1 MVVGAG
7 RKSARARARLSARAL
22 LNEMGVRGSQAE
34 KIIIETLDEL
44 EDLGDFGDEALESVV
59 RAKVKEA
66 DVGWERN
73 VPSAEGDDWEE
84 PAVELTG
91 NALEV
96 LKRRYLRR
104 DEEGN
109 PLEEPREMFW
119 RVAWA
124 VAEAERIYNPMAQ
137 LEAVAREFFGVMAR
151 REFLPNSP
159 TLMNAGRELGQLSA
173 CFVLPVEDSMDSIF
187 EAIKDTAL
195 IHKSGGGTGFSF
207 SRLRPRNDV
216 VMSTK
221 GISSGPISF
230 MQVFDA
236 ATEAIKQGGTRRGA
250 NMGILRVDHP
260 DVMDFV
266 TCKAEEN
273 RLNNFN
279 VSVALTDAF
288 MRSLA
293 AEDTY
298 PLVNPRTGEEVGRL
312 PAARVFHKIVEMAHG
327 NGEPGIIFI
336 DRINAGNATP
346 HVGDIE
352 STNPCGE
359 QPLLPYES
367 CNLGSINLGLM
378 VREEK
383 GRTVVDWERLAPA
396 VHTAIH
402 FLDNVI
408 DVNRYPLPKIEENT
422 KANRK
427 VGLGV
432 MGFADLLVK
441 LGISYDSEE
450 AVDVAQQVMEF
461 IDLESKR
468 ASARLAEERGVF
480 PNFRGSIYDRPGGA
494 RLRNATTT
502 TVAPTGT
509 ISIIAG
515 SSSGIEPVFA
525 LCFYRRVLDDDR
537 LVEVNPLFA
546 EAAEA
551 AGIASEDLFECLA
564 RGESIQR
571 RDDVPEELKRIF
583 VTAHDVSPEWHVRI
597 QAAFQEHTDNA
608 VSKTINFPNS
618 ATFEDVEKAYQ
629 LAYELGCKGVT
640 IYRDGSRAVQVLN
653 LGRADEGAERAV
665 AAPAR
670 PVGVAPRPR
679 PDVTHGITEK
689 VATGCGNLYVTLNWD
704 EEGLCE
710 VFAKMGK
717 SGGCISSH
725 SEASSR
731 LISLA
736 LRAGVTVKSIVK
748 QLRGIRCPMPTWQ
761 NGEAIL
767 SCPDAIG
774 IVIERHMGVKTTPLF
789 DAEPVQEELEA
800 MRRERMLKE
809 LANVGPQCP
818 ECSGILEI
826 AEGCLTCRSCGF
838 TRCG

>member
-1 MVVGAG
+1 
-7 RKSARARARLSARAL
+7 
-22 LNEMGVRGSQAE
+22 
-34 KIIIETLDEL
+34 
-44 EDLGDFGDEALESVV
+44 
-59 RAKVKEA
+59 
-66 DVGWERN
+66 
-73 VPSAEGDDWEE
+73 
-84 PAVELTG
+84 
-91 NALEV
+91 
-96 LKRRYLRR
+96 
-104 DEEGN
+104 
-109 PLEEPREMFW
+109 
-119 RVAWA
+119 
-124 VAEAERIYNPMAQ
+124 
-137 LEAVAREFFGVMAR
+137 
-151 REFLPNSP
+151 
-159 TLMNAGRELGQLSA
+159 
-173 CFVLPVEDSMDSIF
+173 MDSIF

-207 SRLRPRNDV
+207 SRLRPTNDV

-221 GISSGPISF
+221 GVSSGPISF

-260 DVMDFV
+260 DVMEFI

-279 VSVALTDAF
+279 ISAALTDEF
-288 MRSLA
+288 MEALA
-293 AEDTY
+293 AEGTY
-298 PLVNPRTGEEVGRL
+298 ALVNPRTGEAVGRE
-312 PAARVFHKIVEMAHG
+312 PASKVFGKIVEMAYH

-336 DRINAGNATP
+336 DRINAANPTP

-367 CNLGSINLGLM
+367 CNLGSINLSLM
-378 VREEK
+378 VKEAK
-383 GRTVVDWERLAPA
+383 GRAVVDWERLAGT
-396 VHTAIH
+396 VHTAVH

-408 DVNRYPLPKIEENT
+408 DVNRYPLTKIEENT

-427 VGLGV
+427 IGLGV
-432 MGFADLLVK
+432 MGFAELLVQ
-441 LGISYDSEE
+441 LGIPYDSEE
-450 AVDVAQQVMEF
+450 AVDVAEQVMEF

-480 PNFRGSIYDRPGGA
+480 PNFRDSAYDRAGGA

-502 TVAPTGT
+502 TIAPTGT

-515 SSSGIEPVFA
+515 ASGGIEPIFA

-537 LVEVNPLFA
+537 LVEINPLFA
-546 EAAEA
+546 AAA
-551 AGIASEDLFECLA
+551 AKAGIAGEELFESLA
-564 RGESIQR
+564 NGESIQKR
-571 RDDVPEELKRIF
+571 GDVPDELKRVF

-597 QAAFQEHTDNA
+597 QAAFQKHTDNA
-608 VSKTINFPNS
+608 VSKTINFPKS
-618 ATFEDVEKAYQ
+618 ATVADVEQAYL

-640 IYRDGSRAVQVLN
+640 IYRDGSRSVQVLN
-653 LGRADEGAERAV
+653 VGEPAKDESGEEIG
-665 AAPAR
+665 PTAR
-670 PVGVAPRPR
+670 LTGVAPRPR
-679 PDVTHGITEK
+679 PAVTHGITEK
-689 VATGCGNLYVTLNWD
+689 VSTGCGTLYVTLNWD

-731 LISLA
+731 LISLS
-736 LRAGVTVKSIVK
+736 LRAGVTVKSIIK

-774 IVIERHMGVKTTPLF
+774 IVIERHMGAKTAPLF
-789 DAEPVQEELEA
+789 ETEMAEEEMEA

-818 ECSGILEI
+818 ECSGLLEI

-838 TRCG
+838 TRCS

>member
-1 MVVGAG
+1 
-7 RKSARARARLSARAL
+7 
-22 LNEMGVRGSQAE
+22 LNDMGVRGSQAE

-44 EDLGDFGDEALESVV
+44 EDLGNFGGEVLEGVV
-59 RAKVKEA
+59 REKVKEYEA
-66 DVGWERN
+66 GWERH
-73 VPSAEGDDWEE
+73 VPPVAGDDWEE
-84 PAVELTG
+84 PEIELTDNG
-91 NALEV
+91 FEV
-96 LKRRYLRR
+96 LRRRYLRR
-104 DEEGN
+104 DEEGH

-124 VAEAERIYNPMAQ
+124 VAEAERIYNPIAD
-137 LEAVAREFFGVMAR
+137 LEPAAREFYGIMAR
-151 REFLPNSP
+151 REFMPNSP

-187 EAIKDTAL
+187 GAIKDTAL

-207 SRLRPRNDV
+207 SRLRPKNDV

-221 GISSGPISF
+221 GVSSGPISF

-260 DVMDFV
+260 DVMEFIA
-266 TCKAEEN
+266 CKAEEN

-279 VSVALTDAF
+279 ISVALTDEF
-288 MRSLA
+288 MGALA
-293 AEDTY
+293 AEGTY
-298 PLVNPRTGEEVGRL
+298 ALVNPRTGEEAGCE
-312 PAARVFHKIVEMAHG
+312 PASKVFGKIVEMAYR
-327 NGEPGIIFI
+327 NGEPGIVFI
-336 DRINAGNATP
+336 DRINAANPTP

-378 VREEK
+378 TQEKK
-383 GRTVVDWERLAPA
+383 GRSTIDWERLART
-396 VHTAIH
+396 VHAAIH

-408 DVNRYPLPKIEENT
+408 DVNRYPLTKIEENT

-427 VGLGV
+427 IGLGV
-432 MGFADLLVK
+432 MGFAELLVK
-441 LGISYDSEE
+441 LWIPYNSDE
-450 AVDVAQQVMEF
+450 AVEVAEQVMEF

-480 PNFRGSIYDRPGGA
+480 PNFRGSIYDRPGAA
-494 RLRNATTT
+494 RLRNASTTT
-502 TVAPTGT
+502 IAPTGT

-515 SSSGIEPVFA
+515 AAGGIEPIFA
-525 LCFYRRVLDDDR
+525 LCFHRRVLDDDK
-537 LVEVNPLFA
+537 LVETNPLFA
-546 EAAEA
+546 AAA
-551 AGIASEDLFECLA
+551 AQAGIASEELFGSLA
-564 RGESIQR
+564 SGESIQK
-571 RDDVPEELKRIF
+571 RDDVPAELKRIF

-597 QAAFQEHTDNA
+597 QAAFQKHTDNA
-608 VSKTINFPNS
+608 VSKTINFPKS
-618 ATFEDVEKAYQ
+618 ATVADVEQAYL

-640 IYRDGSRAVQVLN
+640 IYRDGSRSVQVLN
-653 LGRADEGAERAV
+653 VGEPAEEEAGGETASPGRRA
-665 AAPAR
+665 
-670 PVGVAPRPR
+670 GVAPRPR
-679 PDVTHGITEK
+679 PAVTHGVTEK
-689 VATGCGNLYVTLNWD
+689 ISTGCGTLYITLNWD

-710 VFAKMGK
+710 IFAKMGK

-725 SEASSR
+725 SEATSR

-736 LRAGVTVKSIVK
+736 LRAGVTVKSIIK

-774 IVIERHMGVKTTPLF
+774 IVIERHMGAGTTPLF
-789 DAEPVQEELEA
+789 ETEPAEEEMEA
-800 MRRERMLKE
+800 LRRERMLKE

-818 ECSGILEI
+818 ECSGLLEI

>member
-1 MVVGAG
+1 MAVGAG
-7 RKSARARARLSARAL
+7 RKSARVRARLEARAL
-22 LNEMGVRGSQAE
+22 LNELGVRGSQAE
-34 KIIIETLDEL
+34 KIIIEALDEL
-44 EDLGDFGDEALESVV
+44 EDLGDFGGEVLNAVV
-59 RAKVKEA
+59 KAKVREA
-66 DVGWERN
+66 EAGWERN
-73 VPSAEGDDWEE
+73 VPAAEGDEWEE
-84 PAVELTG
+84 PAMELSD
-91 NALEV
+91 NAFEV

-109 PLEEPREMFW
+109 PTEEPREMFW

-124 VAEAERIYNPMAQ
+124 VAEAERIYNPMAD
-137 LEAVAREFFGVMAR
+137 LEPVAREFFGIMAR
-151 REFLPNSP
+151 REFMPNSP

-207 SRLRPRNDV
+207 SRLRPKNDV

-260 DVMDFV
+260 DVMEFI
-266 TCKAEEN
+266 TCKADEH

-279 VSVALTDAF
+279 ISVALTDDF
-288 MRSLA
+288 MA
-293 AEDTY
+293 ALEAEETY
-298 PLVNPRTGEEVGRL
+298 PLVNPRTGEEVGVL
-312 PAARVFHKIVEMAHG
+312 PAARVFNKIVEMAHG

-336 DRINAGNATP
+336 DRINAVNPTP
-346 HVGDIE
+346 DVGEIE

-367 CNLGSINLGLM
+367 CNLGSINFGLM

-383 GRTVVDWERLAPA
+383 GRKVIDWERLGRA
-396 VHTAIH
+396 VHAAVH

-408 DVNRYPLPKIEENT
+408 DVNRYPLSKIEENT

-427 VGLGV
+427 IGLGV
-432 MGFADLLVK
+432 MGFADLLVE
-441 LGISYDSEE
+441 LWIPYDSEE
-450 AVDVAQQVMEF
+450 AEELARQLMEF
-461 IDLESKR
+461 VDLESKR

-480 PNFRGSIYDRPGGA
+480 PNFRGSVYDRRGGA

-515 SSSGIEPVFA
+515 ASSGIEPFYA
-525 LCFYRRVLDDDR
+525 LCFYRRVLDDDK

-546 EAAEA
+546 RAAQN
-551 AGIASEDLFECLA
+551 AGIAGEDLFESLA
-564 RGESIQR
+564 RGESIQKR
-571 RDDVPEELKRIF
+571 EDVPAELKRVF

-597 QAAFQEHTDNA
+597 QAAFQKYTDNA
-608 VSKTINFPNS
+608 VSKTINFPK
-618 ATFEDVEKAYQ
+618 ATTLEDVEQAYL
-629 LAYELGCKGVT
+629 LAYGLGCKGVT
-640 IYRDGSRAVQVLN
+640 IYRDGSRSVQVLN
-653 LGRADEGAERAV
+653 VGEAAGAETET
-665 AAPAR
+665 AAGPP

-679 PDVTHGITEK
+679 PAITHGITEK

-704 EEGLCE
+704 EDGLCE

-731 LISLA
+731 LISLS

-774 IVIERHMGVKTTPLF
+774 IVIERHIGARTTPLF
-789 DAEPVQEELEA
+789 DAAPAEEEIEA
-800 MRRERMLKE
+800 LRRERMLKE

-826 AEGCLTCRSCGF
+826 AEGCLTCRACGF